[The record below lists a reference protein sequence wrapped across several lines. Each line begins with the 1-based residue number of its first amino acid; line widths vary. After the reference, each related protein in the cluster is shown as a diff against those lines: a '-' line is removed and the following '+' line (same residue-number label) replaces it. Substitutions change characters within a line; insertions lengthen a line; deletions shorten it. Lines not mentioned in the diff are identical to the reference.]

1 VTRCEFDAKH
11 SIIRWILEGEVTEEV
26 FSDYIQL
33 SAETVP
39 KFPAKGLILDLSK
52 AAVFKVPPSVLW
64 RLANKEPTLAGH
76 FPRVIVA
83 PTDLTDVPARMFSIL
98 SETKR
103 PNLHVVR
110 NMADAYEFLKV
121 ESPEFREITLT
132 RAQQT
137 SQSS

>member
-1 VTRCEFDAKH
+1 
-11 SIIRWILEGEVTEEV
+11 
-26 FSDYIQL
+26 IQL
-33 SAETVP
+33 SAETIP
-39 KFPAKGLILDLSK
+39 KFPAKGLILDLSR
-52 AAVFKVPPSVLW
+52 AMVFKVPPSVLW

-110 NMADAYEFLKV
+110 TMAEAYELLKV
-121 ESPEFREITLT
+121 TSPEFNEVSLSN
-132 RAQQT
+132 AQQP
-137 SQSS
+137 SKSS

>member
-1 VTRCEFDAKH
+1 VTRCEFDPKH
-11 SIIRWILEGEVTEEV
+11 SIIRWILEGEITEDA
-26 FSDYIQL
+26 FSEYIHL

-39 KFPAKGLILDLSK
+39 KFPAKGLILDLTR
-52 AAVFKVPPSVLW
+52 AVIFKVPPSALW
-64 RLANKEPTLAGH
+64 RLANKEPALAGH

-110 NMADAYEFLKV
+110 TMAEAYELLKV
-121 ESPEFREITLT
+121 ASPEFHEVSLS

-137 SQSS
+137 SN